1 MNSVLITGGTGS
13 LGNALV
19 PKLLARGVT
28 RVCIYSRSEKD
39 QAAMRRMYPHANLRW
54 FIGDVRERD
63 TLRRAI
69 EGCDT
74 VIHAA
79 ALKRIEVGV
88 YNPGQMFRTN
98 IWGSENVAEASR
110 DAGASKVMLI
120 STDKAVQPVSPYGVS
135 KLAAESLFLAAND
148 HYSAT
153 GTRLSVVRYGNVWCS
168 NGSVVPLWRYIV
180 RSGAIPT
187 ITDPEC
193 TRFFMTLDEAS
204 TFVINALRVMR
215 GGEVS
220 VPELPAYRLGDVA
233 EAMGINP
240 IVTGLP
246 KHEKLHEIMTLG
258 GISSNEAERMT
269 IEQIR
274 NHLNG

>member
-1 MNSVLITGGTGS
+1 
-13 LGNALV
+13 
-19 PKLLARGVT
+19 
-28 RVCIYSRSEKD
+28 
-39 QAAMRRMYPHANLRW
+39 MRRLYPDSHLRW

-98 IWGSENVAEASR
+98 IWGSENVVEASR
-110 DAGASKVMLI
+110 DAGASRVMLI

-135 KLAAESLFLAAND
+135 KLAAESIFLAANN

-168 NGSVVPLWRYIV
+168 NGSVVPLWRDIL
-180 RSGAIPT
+180 RSGAVPT

-193 TRFFMTLDEAS
+193 TRFFMTLNEAS
-204 TFVINALRVMR
+204 NFVLNAISTMQ
-215 GGEVS
+215 GGETS
-220 VPELPAYRLGDVA
+220 VPDLPAYRLGDVA
-233 EAMGINP
+233 EAMGIKP
-240 IVTGLP
+240 TVTGLP
-246 KHEKLHEIMTLG
+246 EHEKRHEIMIRG
-258 GISSNEAERMT
+258 GIHSNEAVRMT
-269 IEQIR
+269 VEQIR
-274 NHLNG
+274 NHL